1 MPHLVLEYSSNV
13 PHTRDTSVVLRHLH
27 EALAAAGPFE
37 LEKIKSRAVR
47 HDVFRVAD
55 GAEDRAFVHLSAAVL
70 DGREAA
76 LLRRAAE
83 ALLAVLEQAFA
94 HARAERRC
102 DLTLEIREMP
112 QALYFKAPA
121 SAPAAGTH

>member
-13 PHTRDTSVVLRHLH
+13 PHARDMSVVLRRLH
-27 EALAAAGPFE
+27 EALVAAGPFD

-47 HDVFRVAD
+47 HDAYRVAD
-55 GAEDRAFVHLSAAVL
+55 GAADRAFVHLTAAVL
-70 DGREAA
+70 DGREAE

-83 ALLAVLEQAFA
+83 ALLAVLERAFA

-121 SAPAAGTH
+121 LSPAAGTR

>member
-13 PHTRDTSVVLRHLH
+13 PHTRDPSVVLRELH
-27 EALAAAGPFE
+27 ETLAASGAFD

-55 GAEDRAFVHLSAAVL
+55 GAVDRAFVHLTAAVL
-70 DGREAA
+70 DGHEAQA
-76 LLRRAAE
+76 LRQAAD

-94 HARAERRC
+94 RARAERRC
-102 DLTLEIREMP
+102 DVTLEIR
-112 QALYFKAPA
+112 
-121 SAPAAGTH
+121 